1 METLWDT
8 EMTITLTLG
17 TWMVPLAITLLS
29 ITCFV
34 VACIFEDRNDLDLW
48 IFVTFVGGIIA
59 TAISWVVWLI
69 MTLMTK

>member
-1 METLWDT
+1 
-8 EMTITLTLG
+8 MTITLTLG
-17 TWMVPLAITLLS
+17 TWMVPLIITLLS

>member
-1 METLWDT
+1 
-8 EMTITLTLG
+8 MTITLTLG

-29 ITCFV
+29 IICYV

-59 TAISWVVWLI
+59 TAISWVVWLMMTI
-69 MTLMTK
+69 MAK

>member
-1 METLWDT
+1 
-8 EMTITLTLG
+8 MTITLTLG
-17 TWMVPLAITLLS
+17 TWIVPLAITLLS
-29 ITCFV
+29 IICYV

>member
-1 METLWDT
+1 
-8 EMTITLTLG
+8 MTITLTLG

-29 ITCFV
+29 IICYV

>member
-1 METLWDT
+1 
-8 EMTITLTLG
+8 MTITLTLG
-17 TWMVPLAITLLS
+17 TWIVPLTITLLS

-59 TAISWVVWLI
+59 TAISWVVWLMMTI
-69 MTLMTK
+69 MAK

>member
-1 METLWDT
+1 MN
-8 EMTITLTLG
+8 ITLTLG

-59 TAISWVVWLI
+59 TAISWVVWLMMTI
-69 MTLMTK
+69 MAK

>member
-1 METLWDT
+1 
-8 EMTITLTLG
+8 MTITLTFG

>member
-1 METLWDT
+1 
-8 EMTITLTLG
+8 MTSTLTFG

>member
-1 METLWDT
+1 
-8 EMTITLTLG
+8 MTITLTLG

-34 VACIFEDRNDLDLW
+34 VACIFEERNDLDLW

-59 TAISWVVWLI
+59 TTISWVVWLM
-69 MTLMTK
+69 MTLMVK